1 MFYLTVKILKE
12 GRCDYMK
19 NKILF
24 FDIDGTLYNS
34 EKRLPKA
41 TYDAIQKAKEN
52 GHEVAIATGRS
63 PFFLKPVLDELGLN
77 SYVSFNG
84 QYVVHKG
91 NVISKRP
98 IPMNT
103 IERLVTQAAIEN
115 NPIVYLDNIKMTSA
129 IKDDQKVQISMDSL
143 FYPMP
148 EVDGEYYKYSN
159 TYQIL
164 LYIDEKEEKRYASLY
179 PELKF
184 IRWHEFSVDVINH
197 DVSKA
202 YGIRQFLEQ
211 TDFDFEDAIAF
222 GDGLNDVEML
232 QTVGTSV
239 AMGNGHK
246 KAKEAATFVTDHVDR
261 DGLSKAMKKL
271 GLC

>member
-1 MFYLTVKILKE
+1 
-12 GRCDYMK
+12 MK
-19 NKILF
+19 KKILF

-34 EKRLPKA
+34 EKKLPQSA
-41 TYDAIQKAKEN
+41 YDAIQQAKEN

-77 SYVSFNG
+77 SFVSFNG
-84 QYVVHKG
+84 QYVVYKG
-91 NVISKRP
+91 QVISKRP

-103 IERLVTQAAIEN
+103 IERLVAQTSSEN
-115 NPIVYLDNIKMTSA
+115 TPIVYLDSIKMTSA
-129 IKDDQKVQISMDSL
+129 TKDHPKVRISMDSL

-148 EVDGEYYKYSN
+148 EVNGDYYKTTE

-164 LYIDEKEEKRYASLY
+164 LYVDEEDEKRYSALY

-202 YGIRQFLEQ
+202 YGINQFLNHTE
-211 TDFDFEDAIAF
+211 FEIEDAIAF
-222 GDGLNDVEML
+222 GDGLNDIEML
-232 QTVGTSV
+232 KAVGTSV
-239 AMGNGHK
+239 AMGNGHEMAK
-246 KAKEAATFVTDHVDR
+246 KAATFVTDHVDNN
-261 DGLSKAMKKL
+261 GLSKAMKKL